1 MSNERRANG
10 RDVVVRRYAART
22 YEEALAFYEEDLDS
36 MADAGW
42 YPVATVWGWDS
53 VGSAGVLFGGSSWK
67 PGDGTLAV
75 TYRPDPR
82 GGPA

>member
-1 MSNERRANG
+1 MSNERRADR

-22 YEEALAFYEEDLDS
+22 YEEDLDS